1 MAGCRYIAGHATI
14 CRGPKPGV
22 AHARDKLYAGSRG
35 DALSKLNSAES
46 GGRWSERIRLPSLVV
61 LAVLLVVWEA
71 VARRY
76 GAYVMPSPRAVV
88 QGLVQIVLSGE
99 VWTHAGA
106 SLARIAIGFGSALAV
121 AILMGLASFL
131 WRPAR
136 IAVADAVT
144 VLNST
149 SVFVWIVVSL
159 IWFGLTNMA
168 PIFTTFMI
176 TLPVVAANVV
186 EGVASVDRRLLE
198 MGQAYRLSGWE
209 AFRSIVIP
217 STIPHLVAGMK
228 VGFGLALKV
237 SVVAEIFGV
246 TRGIGYIMNYSRE
259 TLATQMVF
267 VWALVMIAI
276 MLVTDKLVFD
286 SLTRRLERWR

>member
-1 MAGCRYIAGHATI
+1 MTSTGAAT
-14 CRGPKPGV
+14 R
-22 AHARDKLYAGSRG
+22 L
-35 DALSKLNSAES
+35 
-46 GGRWSERIRLPSLVV
+46 SERIRLPSLIL
-61 LAVLLVVWEA
+61 LAVVLVVWEA

-88 QGLVQIVLSGE
+88 QGLAQIVLSGE

-106 SLARIAIGFGSALAV
+106 SLSRIAIGFGSALAV

-159 IWFGLTNMA
+159 VWFGLTNMA

-198 MGQAYRLSGWE
+198 MGQVYRLSGWE

-259 TLATQMVF
+259 ILATQMVF

-276 MLVTDKLVFD
+276 MLVADKLVFD
-286 SLTRRLERWR
+286 SLTRRLDRWR

>member
-1 MAGCRYIAGHATI
+1 MPRFAVICKPPIRKLPGGFVPRHQGVLLTRVTPGAAAAGWTTR
-14 CRGPKPGV
+14 
-22 AHARDKLYAGSRG
+22 L
-35 DALSKLNSAES
+35 
-46 GGRWSERIRLPSLVV
+46 RLPSLVV
-61 LAVLLVVWEA
+61 LAIVLVVWEA

-76 GAYVMPSPRAVV
+76 GAYVMPSPRSVA
-88 QGLVQIVLSGE
+88 QGLVAVVLAGD

-106 SLARIAIGFGSALAV
+106 SLYRIAVGFGSALLV
-121 AILMGLASFL
+121 AMLLGLASFL

-136 IAVADAVT
+136 IAVADVVT
-144 VLNST
+144 VLNAT

-186 EGVASVDRRLLE
+186 EGVGSVDRKLLE
-198 MGQAYRLSGWE
+198 MGQVYRLSGWE
-209 AFRSIVIP
+209 TFRSIVIP

-246 TRGIGYIMNYSRE
+246 TSGIGYIMNYSRE
-259 TLATQMVF
+259 ILATQMVF

-276 MLVTDKLVFD
+276 MLVADKLVFD
-286 SLTRRLERWR
+286 RMTCRLERWR